1 LHRVGS
7 SAILCAHGKLPA
19 ILFPVRP
26 SFMSSIGR
34 VLKHSLIVIVLLVLA
49 YQLWLLGNV
58 LWWKWINPSTTS
70 FMSIRLNELR
80 EKNPE
85 AKLQYKWVPYERIS
99 VQLKRAV
106 VAAEDDKFI
115 DHEGFDWA
123 GMQKALEKNQKK
135 GKSVAGGSTISQQL
149 AKNLFLS
156 PSKSYVRKA
165 QEAIITV
172 MIELLW
178 DKRRILEVYLNVVE
192 WGNGIFGAE
201 AAARRYYNISA
212 AQLNAS
218 QAAHIAVMLP
228 NPRKFEKTYP
238 PRLSTHSGRVLSR
251 MAYAEVP

>member
-1 LHRVGS
+1 MNSVGR
-7 SAILCAHGKLPA
+7 I
-19 ILFPVRP
+19 
-26 SFMSSIGR
+26 
-34 VLKHSLIVIVLLVLA
+34 LKHTLIAIVLLVLA

-58 LWWKWINPSTTS
+58 LWWKWVNPSTTS
-70 FMSIRLNELR
+70 FMSIRLHELR

-85 AKLQYKWVPYERIS
+85 AKLQYTWVPYERIS

-115 DHEGFDWA
+115 DHEGFDWE

-212 AQLNAS
+212 AQLNAA

-238 PRLSTHSGRVLSR
+238 PRLATHSGRVLGR

>member
-1 LHRVGS
+1 MRQ
-7 SAILCAHGKLPA
+7 LCNPLRPQQFAGNPVSGKTP
-19 ILFPVRP
+19 
-26 SFMSSIGR
+26 FMSSVGR
-34 VLKHSLIVIVLLVLA
+34 ILKHTLIAIVLLALA

-70 FMSIRLNELR
+70 FMSIRLHELR

-85 AKLQYKWVPYERIS
+85 AKLQYTWVPYERIS

-106 VAAEDDKFI
+106 VAAEDDKFV
-115 DHEGFDWA
+115 DHEGFDWE

-212 AQLNAS
+212 AQLNAA

-238 PRLSTHSGRVLSR
+238 PRLSAHSGRVLGR